1 MDASNILRTTMIAGL
16 GIVVSS
22 STQSERHFIPA
33 DIECHS
39 SILATNNPS
48 STRFNNSE
56 RFSLEQ
62 LKNNKRKLEAFKEF
76 SSNWNGYNGETFDA
90 ELIEKV
96 EKIISDL
103 DYQPQVFPTG
113 RGSIQ
118 IEKQIDDDNLVEIE
132 ISKDEIFAYQVRGGR
147 ELEKEIS
154 ENEINSLLSEL
165 YV

>member
-1 MDASNILRTTMIAGL
+1 MDASNIIRTTMIAGL
-16 GIVVSS
+16 GIVASS

-33 DIECHS
+33 NIECHS

-62 LKNNKRKLEAFKEF
+62 LKNNKRKLEAFKKL
-76 SSNWNGYNGETFDA
+76 SDNWNGYNGEPFEE
-90 ELIEKV
+90 ELIASV
-96 EKIISDL
+96 EKIIADL
-103 DYQPQVFPTG
+103 DYQPQIFPTG

-118 IEKQIDDDNLVEIE
+118 IEKQIDEDNFVEIE
-132 ISKDEIFAYQVRGGR
+132 ISKDEVFAYQVKGGQ
-147 ELEKEIS
+147 EFEKEIS
-154 ENEINSLLSEL
+154 VNEINSLLTDL